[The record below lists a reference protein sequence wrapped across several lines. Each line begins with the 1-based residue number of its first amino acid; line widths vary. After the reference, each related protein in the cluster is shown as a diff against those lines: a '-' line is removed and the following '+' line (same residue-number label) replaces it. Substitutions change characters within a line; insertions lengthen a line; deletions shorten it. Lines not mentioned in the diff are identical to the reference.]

1 MALRPARTVTAL
13 LWPLVKGGLSLAFST
28 VLHLVLATPLLLLWW
43 LNASPPEE
51 TPGDEGTEEGQAGN
65 DGGEVPLGE
74 PEPVQISMYVEAPVQ
89 TAVVA
94 EVVAGPAPGP
104 APSAKPATPN
114 AKGASDGDTT
124 ATQSTAAAR
133 MGVQGRRPRGE
144 RKPCEPIDEITSIG
158 EDKWRVE
165 RDVVDYYAVHLKELE
180 KQVGVAT
187 HYGADGRPDGARVFL
202 PRCSVLRQ
210 AGIRHG
216 DIVNTINGR
225 RVATLA
231 DAVGAYFFLRNEEN
245 LRVELTR
252 KNGDTYTFRYRMKR

>member
-1 MALRPARTVTAL
+1 V
-13 LWPLVKGGLSLAFST
+13 WPLFKGGLSLAFSGG
-28 VLHLVLATPLLLLWW
+28 LHLALAVPLLLLWW

-51 TPGDEGTEEGQAGN
+51 SPGDEGTEEGQAGN
-65 DGGEVPLGE
+65 DGGEVALGE
-74 PEPVQISMYVEAPVQ
+74 PEPVQISMYVEPVVES
-89 TAVVA
+89 AMIA
-94 EVVAGPAPGP
+94 EVVVGPAPGP
-104 APSAKPATPN
+104 AATPATPN
-114 AKGASDGDTT
+114 ARGAANGDPTV
-124 ATQSTAAAR
+124 TQSTAAAR

-144 RKPCEPIDEITSIG
+144 RKPCEPIDEITSLG
-158 EDKWRVE
+158 EANWRVE

-187 HYGADGRPDGARVFL
+187 HYGADGKPDGARVFL

-231 DAVGAYFFLRNEEN
+231 DAVGAYLFLRNEEN

-252 KNGDTYTFRYRMKR
+252 KNGESLTFRYKMKR